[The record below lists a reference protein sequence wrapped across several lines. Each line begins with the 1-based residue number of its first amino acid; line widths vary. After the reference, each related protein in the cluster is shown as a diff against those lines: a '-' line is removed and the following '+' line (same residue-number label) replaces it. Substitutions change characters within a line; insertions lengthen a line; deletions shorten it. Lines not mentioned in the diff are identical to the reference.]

1 MTDIQ
6 FKWRGSIYECTNLWN
21 EEFNTD
27 YDYRVFKANE
37 FRQLIAEGQYNIVEQ
52 RLHGMCDEKIDKDYF
67 EFICKRPLKKTK

>member
-6 FKWRGSIYECTNLWN
+6 FKWRGLVYECTDLWN

-37 FRQLIAEGQYNIVEQ
+37 FKYLITEGHYTVVEQ
-52 RLHGMCDEKIDKDYF
+52 RLHGIGEEKIDKNYYR
-67 EFICKRPLKKTK
+67 KVS

>member
-1 MTDIQ
+1 MYLGSMTNIQ

-37 FRQLIAEGQYNIVEQ
+37 FRQLITEGHYTIVEQ
-52 RLHGMCDEKIDKDYF
+52 HLHGTGKEKIDKNYY
-67 EFICKRPLKKTK
+67 KKIK

>member
-1 MTDIQ
+1 MTNIQ

-37 FRQLIAEGQYNIVEQ
+37 FRQLIAEGHYTVVEQ
-52 RLHGMCDEKIDKDYF
+52 RLHGIGDEKIDKDYF

>member
-21 EEFNTD
+21 KEFNTD

-37 FRQLIAEGQYNIVEQ
+37 FRYLITEGYYTVVEQ
-52 RLHGMCDEKIDKDYF
+52 RLHGIGNKKIDKDYY
-67 EFICKRPLKKTK
+67 KKVT

>member
-37 FRQLIAEGQYNIVEQ
+37 FRYLIAEGHYAVVEQ
-52 RLHGMCDEKIDKDYF
+52 RLHGIGDKKIDKNYY
-67 EFICKRPLKKTK
+67 KKVV